1 MPLALCDCDEAGKL
15 SVRSQL
21 HAEAWQVIHW
31 NLATTYS
38 RESSFELKR

>member
-1 MPLALCDCDEAGKL
+1 MPLAVCDCDEPGKL
-15 SVRSQL
+15 SVSSQL
-21 HAEAWQVIHW
+21 HAEAWPLIYW